1 MWISDRVLTR
11 SYYIAS
17 GDINVTLAYM
27 KPEGVDIMTKPRR
40 RAFQKLGFPLRL
52 GVNTWIALSN
62 IAEFYLSSG
71 T

>member
-11 SYYIAS
+11 SYIAS
-17 GDINVTLAYM
+17 GDINLKLAYTLVTM
-27 KPEGVDIMTKPRR
+27 RGVGIMAKP

-52 GVNTWIALSN
+52 GVNKGIALLN